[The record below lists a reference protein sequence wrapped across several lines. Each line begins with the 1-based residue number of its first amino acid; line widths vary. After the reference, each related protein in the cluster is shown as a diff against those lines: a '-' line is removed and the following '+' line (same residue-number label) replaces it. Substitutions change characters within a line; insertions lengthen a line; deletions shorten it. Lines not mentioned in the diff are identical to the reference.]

1 MAHIKKPLAAVIAG
15 LSAIA
20 VLTACQGSAARQTGT
35 SIDDM
40 EPIELTFSDIQPDA
54 STAGKYRTMWMD
66 RVTELTARKVTFK
79 LHGNGTL
86 HPADEA
92 LSALQ
97 SGLTDATFISNG
109 YFPDQLPISN
119 WDDKVVQANTVELG
133 YPAVNIVGIPAMVAH
148 YDQGGAATKET
159 ASQGFVPMLPM
170 FSGPAVLQCSEPFS
184 DPADL
189 KGRQVRVANDVA
201 KGENEALGMTGTFLD
216 PTEQY
221 EGLQRGVIDCAV
233 NAPTT
238 VLGLG
243 LLEVAPYSSFT
254 ENAPTSGAYYALSKE
269 VWDSLPDDV
278 HDAMIQARNEAVVEF
293 LKDTLETYKQYAAAA
308 EEAGHKLIDP
318 APLNEAIRAWR
329 DSTHDVASAAPSD
342 VSAPEDEVKAG
353 AAIVEKWK
361 SFVESELGTPVGTP
375 ESFAKALEAFNAG
388 SAVVEDWNKVLD
400 ELNAAATAD

>member
-1 MAHIKKPLAAVIAG
+1 MAHITKPLAAVIAG

-20 VLTACQGSAARQTGT
+20 VLTACQGGAARNTGA
-35 SIDDM
+35 SIDGM
-40 EPIELTFSDIQPDA
+40 EPIELTFSDIQADA
-54 STAGKYRTMWMD
+54 STAGRYRTMWMD
-66 RVTELTARKVTFK
+66 RVTELTNRKVTFK

-133 YPAVNIVGIPAMVAH
+133 YPAVNIAGIPAMVEH
-148 YDQGGAATKET
+148 YDQGGAVAKET

-170 FSGPAVLQCSEPFS
+170 FSGPAVLHCSEAFS

-201 KGENEALGMTGTFLD
+201 KGENAALGMTGVFLD

-233 NAPTT
+233 NAATT

-254 ENAPTSGAYYALSKE
+254 ENAPTSGAYYAVSKE

-278 HDAMIQARNEAVVEF
+278 RDAMIQARNEAVVEF
-293 LKDTLETYKQYAAAA
+293 LKNTLETYKQYAEAA
-308 EEAGHKLIDP
+308 EGAGHKLIDP

-329 DSTHDVASAAPSD
+329 DSTQDVALAAPSN
-342 VSAPEDEVKAG
+342 VSAPEDEVKAD
-353 AAIVEKWK
+353 AAIVEEWK
-361 SFVESELGTPVGTP
+361 GFVENELGVPVGTP

-388 SAVVEDWNKVLD
+388 SAVVEDWDKLL
-400 ELNAAATAD
+400 EKLNTETTID